1 MMKDKIADSVTTI
14 GSALHFYNNR
24 LYVGCVYDDGNFGD
38 IDVTEAV
45 AKALSE
51 YNEK

>member
-1 MMKDKIADSVTTI
+1 MEDKTSNNATAI

-24 LYVGCVYDDGNFGD
+24 LYVGCVYDDGSYGA